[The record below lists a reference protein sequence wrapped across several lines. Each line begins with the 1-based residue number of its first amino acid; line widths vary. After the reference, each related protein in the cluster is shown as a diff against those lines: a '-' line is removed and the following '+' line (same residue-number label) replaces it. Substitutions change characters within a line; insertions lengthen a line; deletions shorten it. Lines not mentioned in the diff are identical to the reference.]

1 MHRTKTLIFAIFTLL
16 LTFPVLSQE
25 DSDDQLSLNDGTLDN
40 QFEYVIRRSNNY
52 QDYKVVKKTWLYA
65 IKAHT
70 MDSLQAIRKDL
81 ANTQKMV
88 DSQATQITELKSNL
102 SDTQNNLDNTIQE
115 KDNMALFGID
125 MSKSNYSVLMW
136 IIIGALLALLL
147 FFIYKFKNSN
157 AITKQA
163 KQSLAE
169 TEEEFEDHRRIALER
184 EQKVRRQLQD
194 EINKQKNM

>member
-1 MHRTKTLIFAIFTLL
+1 MHIKKTLFFALFSLL
-16 LTFPVLSQE
+16 LTFPALSQE
-25 DSDDQLSLNDGTLDN
+25 EDDEKLSLNEGTLDN
-40 QFEYVIRRSNNY
+40 QFEYVIQKSY
-52 QDYKVVKKTWLYA
+52 SYKEFKSVRKTWLYA
-65 IKAHT
+65 LKAHT

-81 ANTQKMV
+81 VETQKMV
-88 DSQATQITELKSNL
+88 DSQATQITQLKSNL
-102 SDTQNNLDNTIQE
+102 SDTQNNLDNTIEE

-136 IIIGALLALLL
+136 TIIGALLALLL

-163 KQSLAE
+163 KHSLAE
-169 TEEEFEDHRRIALER
+169 TEEEFEEHRRIALER

-194 EINKQKNM
+194 EINKHKNA